1 MRPLAS
7 LNPQKTPSP
16 PGTFRTH
23 CHGDGDGEH
32 ILVPLKTIK
41 GYKGAKEPRCNMCNR
56 GCKWVCITCTPSPD
70 RIFPCHPPKTRAG
83 GGPANVASSMT
94 ALSFEQH
101 EADPHSAPRGSRKT
115 KTKRVRPD
123 EDAPLCDDCD
133 ESDSESSV

>member
-1 MRPLAS
+1 
-7 LNPQKTPSP
+7 
-16 PGTFRTH
+16 
-23 CHGDGDGEH
+23 
-32 ILVPLKTIK
+32 
-41 GYKGAKEPRCNMCNR
+41 MCNR